1 MASQFHHILA
11 WIQRLGEGITA
22 QQAVVSVILALIA
35 MTVVWLGQECSY
47 LKRKLLHVDHSL
59 RCHAARLDRLQAK
72 VDDVGW
78 RDSRLL
84 TQFDWRQ
91 PPV

>member
-1 MASQFHHILA
+1 MKAPLHA
-11 WIQRLGEGITA
+11 VWAYIQHLGEGITA
-22 QQAVVSVILALIA
+22 QQVTVTVILSLIT

-47 LKRKLLHVDHSL
+47 LKRKLHHVDDSL
-59 RCHAARLDRLQAK
+59 RRHAVRLDKLQAK

-91 PPV
+91 PSP

>member
-1 MASQFHHILA
+1 MPGHLHTA
-11 WIQRLGEGITA
+11 WAWLQQLGGGITP
-22 QQAVVSVILALIA
+22 QQTTVTVILSLIT

-47 LKRKLLHVDHSL
+47 LKRKLMHVDHSL
-59 RCHAARLDRLQAK
+59 RCHSARLDRLQAK

-84 TQFDWRQ
+84 TQFDWRH

>member
-1 MASQFHHILA
+1 MRAPLHTVLA
-11 WIQRLGEGITA
+11 YIQQLGEGITA
-22 QQAVVSVILALIA
+22 QQVTITVILSLIT

-59 RCHAARLDRLQAK
+59 RCHAARLDKLQAK

-91 PPV
+91 PSP